1 MGRGIHKMATV
12 SRLTGFKPE
21 LLRAWETR
29 HHLLAPS
36 RGPGG
41 QRLYSD
47 RDVALLQG
55 VRALIDEGR
64 SIGEIVAMGR
74 RQLLEL
80 ARELGHVTP
89 PDGTSRATPADRAAV
104 AEHSWPSAAR
114 GDGAVVRAMQIASKA
129 VSRLSARLD
138 PAQLLQLIVE
148 TLAADFQSAL
158 ARIWIAEPGGQVLHL
173 RASAGLSR
181 QTTTSSRA
189 RIDLRTYRFKVGV
202 VARTG
207 APFVS
212 NQIVGDADF
221 DQRWVRKERLAS
233 VAVLPLIAD
242 DVLYGVLA
250 TFFRVALNE
259 DVVGAVRMF
268 SAIAAGCLAAHDG
281 VRGERGRVELL
292 SA

>member
-29 HHLLAPS
+29 HQLLAPS

-47 RDVALLQG
+47 KDVAILHG
-55 VRALIDEGR
+55 VRALMAEGK
-64 SIGEIVAMGR
+64 SIGEIVAIGR
-74 RQLLEL
+74 RQLIEL
-80 ARELGHVTP
+80 
-89 PDGTSRATPADRAAV
+89 SRDRAPAAPNEGGPLPLENAIV
-104 AEHSWPSAAR
+104 EPRAWPALPR
-114 GDGAVVRAMQIASKA
+114 TDGAVGRAVQIANNA

-138 PAQLLQLIVE
+138 PQQMLDSVVE
-148 TLAADFQSAL
+148 TLADDFQAAL
-158 ARIWIAEPGGQVLHL
+158 ARVWVAEPGGQILLL

-189 RIDLRTYRFKVGV
+189 RIDLRTYRYKVGI
-202 VARTG
+202 VART
-207 APFVS
+207 AVPFVS
-212 NQIVGDADF
+212 NQIAGDADF

-233 VAVLPLIAD
+233 VAVLPLLAD
-242 DVLYGVLA
+242 DVIYGVLA
-250 TFFRVALNE
+250 AFYRIALNE
-259 DVVGAVRMF
+259 DVTGAMRMF
-268 SAIAAGCLAAHDG
+268 SAVAAGCLAAHAAVG
-281 VRGERGRVELL
+281 RGERARGDRL